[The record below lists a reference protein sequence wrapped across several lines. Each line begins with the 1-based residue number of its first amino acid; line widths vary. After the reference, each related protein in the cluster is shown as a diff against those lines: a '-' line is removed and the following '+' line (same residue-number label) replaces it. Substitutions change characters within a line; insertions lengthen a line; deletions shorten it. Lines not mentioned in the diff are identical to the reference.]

1 MSPWTAGQQ
10 APLSFTVSKSLL
22 KFTSIELVMLSN
34 RLTLFLLTS
43 PFAFNLSSISI
54 FSKESL
60 FASDG
65 HSIGASALTSV
76 FPNEYSG
83 LISCR
88 INWFDFFAVQG
99 TLKDLLQYH
108 SSKASVLHWSA
119 FFRSIIISLHD
130 YWKNH
135 SYENTDLSAK

>member
-65 HSIGASALTSV
+65 HSVGASALTSV

-88 INWFDFFAVQG
+88 INWFDFFAVLG
-99 TLKDLLQYH
+99 TLESLLQH
-108 SSKASVLHWSA
+108 HGISEQDRCPVWAHLSVRACAHAHAQWPA
-119 FFRSIIISLHD
+119 R
-130 YWKNH
+130 
-135 SYENTDLSAK
+135 